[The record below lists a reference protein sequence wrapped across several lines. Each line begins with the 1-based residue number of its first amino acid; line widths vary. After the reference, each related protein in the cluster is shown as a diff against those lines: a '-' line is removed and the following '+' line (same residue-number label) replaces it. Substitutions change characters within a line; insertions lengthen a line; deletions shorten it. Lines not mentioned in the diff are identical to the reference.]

1 MNYTAN
7 VVGIAARL
15 VTRCLGWTVGQFY
28 RIDSMGAPV
37 PDGPALIVANHP
49 NVFVD
54 AFIVFRV
61 AGRPARPLV
70 MAAHF
75 ENPFFR
81 PFLNAL
87 GALPVHRRQDDPSQ
101 MHRNEET
108 FQSAV
113 EALRAGEAVQIYPEG
128 RSHSEPG
135 LAPLRTGA
143 ARIALRAEDQ
153 SGWRL
158 GLSILPIG
166 LTYTR
171 KTLLRGN
178 ALAVLGEPIRIDD
191 YHSSWL
197 VDPVAAARQLTDD
210 IADRL
215 EAVTLDLAH
224 AEDPDL
230 IETAERLYAREKGM
244 ADWREREGLDDR
256 FLRLQAFAR
265 GLAWLRAHDPPRHR
279 RLAHRVRRYRRLRE
293 AMGASEGDV
302 PPRYPFFRVARFI
315 VREGSLL
322 IVGLPF
328 AAIGIVAW
336 IIPYRVPRLIVRF
349 AKPESQGVATFKLV
363 GAIVAFCLWYFLTL
377 SLAAWWL
384 GPGAAL
390 MSAILLPVLG
400 FIALYWTGRFDRDRE
415 EVLLFLRAL
424 RGGWQ
429 DRLAAYRHSL
439 VSEFDRVLED
449 QARDRPLHST

>member
-1 MNYTAN
+1 
-7 VVGIAARL
+7 
-15 VTRCLGWTVGQFY
+15 
-28 RIDSMGAPV
+28 
-37 PDGPALIVANHP
+37 
-49 NVFVD
+49 
-54 AFIVFRV
+54 
-61 AGRPARPLV
+61 
-70 MAAHF
+70 
-75 ENPFFR
+75 
-81 PFLNAL
+81 
-87 GALPVHRRQDDPSQ
+87 
-101 MHRNEET
+101 
-108 FQSAV
+108 
-113 EALRAGEAVQIYPEG
+113 
-128 RSHSEPG
+128 
-135 LAPLRTGA
+135 
-143 ARIALRAEDQ
+143 RIALRAEDQ

-279 RLAHRVRRYRRLRE
+279 RLARRVRRYRRLRE
-293 AMGASEGDV
+293 AMGAREGDV
-302 PPRYPFFRVARFI
+302 PPRYPFIRVARFI
-315 VREGSLL
+315 VREGSVL
-322 IVGLPF
+322 IVSLPV
-328 AAIGIVAW
+328 AAIGIVVW
-336 IIPYRVPRLIVRF
+336 IIPYRIPRLIVRL

-363 GAIVAFCLWYFLTL
+363 GAIVAFCLWYV
-377 SLAAWWL
+377 AALLMAGWWL
-384 GPGAAL
+384 GPAVAL
-390 MSAILLPVLG
+390 ASAILLPVLG
-400 FIALYWTGRFDRDRE
+400 FAALYWTGRFDRDRE

-429 DRLAAYRHSL
+429 DRLAAYRYSL
-439 VSEFDRVLED
+439 VKEFDRVLED
-449 QARDRPLHST
+449 EARDRPLH

>member
-1 MNYTAN
+1 MHYTAN

-15 VTRCLGWTVGQFY
+15 VTRWLGWAVGQFY

-37 PDGPALIVANHP
+37 PDGPVLIVANHP

-81 PFLNAL
+81 PFLHSL
-87 GALPVHRRQDDPSQ
+87 GALPVHRRQDDPSL
-101 MHRNEET
+101 MHKNEET

-113 EALRAGEAVQIYPEG
+113 AALRAGEAVQIYPEG

-166 LTYTR
+166 LTYAR

-178 ALAVLGEPIRIDD
+178 ALAVIGEPFGIDD
-191 YHSSWL
+191 YHASWL
-197 VDPVAAARQLTDD
+197 VDPMAAARQLTNE

-215 EAVTLDLAH
+215 EAVTLDLTH

-256 FLRLQAFAR
+256 FLRLQ
-265 GLAWLRAHDPPRHR
+265 
-279 RLAHRVRRYRRLRE
+279 
-293 AMGASEGDV
+293 
-302 PPRYPFFRVARFI
+302 
-315 VREGSLL
+315 
-322 IVGLPF
+322 
-328 AAIGIVAW
+328 
-336 IIPYRVPRLIVRF
+336 
-349 AKPESQGVATFKLV
+349 
-363 GAIVAFCLWYFLTL
+363 
-377 SLAAWWL
+377 
-384 GPGAAL
+384 
-390 MSAILLPVLG
+390 
-400 FIALYWTGRFDRDRE
+400 
-415 EVLLFLRAL
+415 
-424 RGGWQ
+424 
-429 DRLAAYRHSL
+429 
-439 VSEFDRVLED
+439 
-449 QARDRPLHST
+449 